1 MALGASGREA
11 LPNALTF
18 GGPESNEALKG
29 VLEEVLDGAV
39 HRIVFALPA
48 GATWPLPLYE
58 LALLTG
64 SFLMDHGTSGVELAL
79 VTPEEEPLA
88 VFGRE
93 ASEAIGE
100 LLEARGIAVHLR
112 TTPLD
117 FEGGVVRTAPGD
129 GIEADRVIALPR
141 LEGPRLAGLP
151 CDRDGFIPTD
161 DRCRVGSE
169 VDVYAAGDATQ
180 FPLKQGG
187 IATQQADTAAA
198 EIAAQAGAPVEPE
211 PFKPVLRGLLLT
223 GMVPRYLRGEPG
235 TREVDGRHRGAV
247 VAAVQD
253 RRPLPRAVPGRQA
266 RALGGAAASGAA
278 LATRRK
284 AAAIRRPRSART
296 TSTLTRCQPG
306 LRSGRLSVVGATTR
320 ADRVTPPVLTV
331 VRTGAFVTKRI
342 LSRPGPRAQNALCS

>member
-1 MALGASGREA
+1 M
-11 LPNALTF
+11 
-18 GGPESNEALKG
+18 
-29 VLEEVLDGAV
+29 

-79 VTPEEEPLA
+79 VTPEEEPLGI
-88 VFGRE
+88 FGRE
-93 ASEAIGE
+93 AARRSAA
-100 LLEARGIAVHLR
+100 ARGPRDRGSSGDDSLA
-112 TTPLD
+112 
-117 FEGGVVRTAPGD
+117 FEGSAVRTAPGD

-211 PFKPVLRGLLLT
+211 PFKPVLRGLLMT
-223 GMVPRYLRGEPG
+223 GMVPRYLRAEPG
-235 TREVDGRHRGAV
+235 TAKSTVDTETLWWPPAKIVGRHLAPFL
-247 VAAVQD
+247 AAK
-253 RRPLPRAVPGRQA
+253 LGLSEA
-266 RALGGAAASGAA
+266 R
-278 LATRRK
+278 
-284 AAAIRRPRSART
+284 
-296 TSTLTRCQPG
+296 
-306 LRSGRLSVVGATTR
+306 
-320 ADRVTPPVLTV
+320 PPVPL
-331 VRTGAFVTKRI
+331 
-342 LSRPGPRAQNALCS
+342 